1 MMAQLLICTMLA
13 LPVGE
18 KLVYKVKYG
27 PVTAG
32 TLTLEVAGIEEVSGE
47 SCYHLVSRVVS
58 NPSYSSLFFL
68 NDMVESWC
76 RVRDFVTLRTHKRVH
91 EGNYRNEMTVVFDY
105 ESRSAEYSD
114 ETRFSVPGETRDML
128 SLWYY
133 FRDIGLTP
141 GDELLTWSHVDKK
154 NYDVTVSVSDG
165 EVVRTRAGE
174 FDCIVVDMSSSGPA
188 ASGKIYLSDDDE
200 SLPVII
206 RTKMPLGYLSANLVS
221 VDEGE
226 QEE

>member
-1 MMAQLLICTMLA
+1 MAQLLMYALLA
-13 LPVGE
+13 LPIGE

-32 TLTLEVAGIEEVSGE
+32 TLTLEVAGIEEVAGE
-47 SCYHLVSRVVS
+47 SCYHLVSHLVS
-58 NPSYSSLFFL
+58 NPSYASLFSL

-76 RVRDFVTLRTHKRVH
+76 RVRDFVTLRTHKRVR

-105 ESRSAEYSD
+105 DNRVAEYSD
-114 ETRFSVPGETRDML
+114 ETRFRVPGETRDML

-133 FRDIGLTP
+133 FRDIGLEP
-141 GDELLTWSHVDKK
+141 GDELRMWSHVDKK
-154 NYDVTVSVSDG
+154 NYEVEVVVTEGGS
-165 EVVRTRAGE
+165 VRTRAGE
-174 FDCIVVDMSSSGPA
+174 FHCLVVDMSSSGPA
-188 ASGKIYLSDDDE
+188 ASGKIYLSDDDA

-206 RTKMPLGYLSANLVS
+206 KTRMPLGYLSANLVS

-226 QEE
+226 QDE